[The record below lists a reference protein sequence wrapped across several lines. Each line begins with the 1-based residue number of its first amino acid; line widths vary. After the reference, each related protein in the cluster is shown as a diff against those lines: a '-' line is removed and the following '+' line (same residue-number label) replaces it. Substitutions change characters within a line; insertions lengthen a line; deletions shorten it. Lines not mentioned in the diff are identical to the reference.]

1 MKDLTEGS
9 ITRHLLE
16 LASFLA
22 VSMLLQTLYFLVDL
36 YFVSSLGGAAIAGV
50 GLAGNLMMVIF
61 ALTQMLGA
69 GTTSLIAQAA
79 GRRDRAD
86 AQAIFDQSCLLS
98 VIVGGCVLAAGF
110 AFRDT
115 YCRWLSADGPTF
127 EAATA
132 YLTFLL
138 PSFALQF
145 AMVSMG
151 SALRATGVVK
161 LPMIVQA
168 LTVGLNTILAPV
180 LIAGW
185 GTGRPMGT
193 AGAGL
198 ATLIAVGAGVAG
210 LAAYFAAGSSAKF
223 VRFNFSASAWRP
235 RMDVWKRLLGIG
247 LPSGGEFAMLSIY
260 SALVYS
266 IIRGQGAQAQAGF
279 GVGARLMQALFL
291 PVMAVS
297 FAASPLA
304 GQNFGARRADR
315 VRETFRVAAVVG
327 AGVMAAM
334 TVLCH
339 LSPDGMARL
348 FTSDAAVVGYAADY
362 LRILSWGFVAYGL
375 NSTSSAMFQAIGN
388 AWPALYSSMARV
400 AFFATFAVLI
410 SRRPGFELRELW
422 MLGAAAGFGQCAL
435 SLMLLRR
442 EFGRR
447 LAFGIEPG
455 RPAVS

>member
-1 MKDLTEGS
+1 M
-9 ITRHLLE
+9 
-16 LASFLA
+16 A

-50 GLAGNLMMVIF
+50 GLAGNLMMVIL
-61 ALTQMLGA
+61 ALTQMLGV

-79 GRRDRAD
+79 GRRDQSD

-98 VIVGGCVLAAGF
+98 LIVGGGVLAFGLAL
-110 AFRDT
+110 RDA
-115 YCRWLSADGPTF
+115 YCRWLSAD
-127 EAATA
+127 AATLASATGYLA
-132 YLTFLL
+132 YLV

-151 SALRATGVVK
+151 AALRATGIVK
-161 LPMIVQA
+161 PTMIVQM
-168 LTVGLNTILAPV
+168 LTVGLNIALAPV

-198 ATLIAVGAGVAG
+198 ATLIAVGAGVAA
-210 LAAYFAAGSSAKF
+210 LSFYFVGNAGF
-223 VRFNFSASAWRP
+223 VRFTSSMWRP
-235 RMDVWKRLLGIG
+235 RMDVWKRLLAIG
-247 LPSGGEFAMLSIY
+247 LPSGGEFVMLSIY

-266 IIRGQGAQAQAGF
+266 IIRAQGAAAQAGF
-279 GVGARLMQALFL
+279 GVGVRLMQSLFL

-315 VRETFRVAAVVG
+315 VRETFRVAALIG
-327 AGVMAAM
+327 SAVMALM

-339 LSPDGMARL
+339 LSPDGLVRL
-348 FTSDAAVVGYAADY
+348 FTADPAVIGYAADY
-362 LRILSWGFVAYGL
+362 LRIISWGCVAYGL
-375 NSTSSAMFQAIGN
+375 TMTSSAMFQAIGN
-388 AWPALYSSMARV
+388 AWPALISSAARLV
-400 AFFATFAVLI
+400 LFAIPALWI
-410 SRRPGFELRELW
+410 SRRTGFQLRELW
-422 MLGAAAGFGQCAL
+422 YVGVAVGIAQCGL
-435 SLMLLRR
+435 SLTLLRR

-447 LAFGIEPG
+447 LVFGIAP
-455 RPAVS
+455 SS